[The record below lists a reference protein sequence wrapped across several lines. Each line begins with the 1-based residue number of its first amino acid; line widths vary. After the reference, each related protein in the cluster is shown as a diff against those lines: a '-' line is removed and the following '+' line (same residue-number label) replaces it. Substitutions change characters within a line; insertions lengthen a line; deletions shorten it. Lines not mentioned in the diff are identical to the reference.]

1 MGSNGPTLFEG
12 REQGL
17 TLVAEAEARELLALS
32 AGGLPSQLSPTNRVK
47 LGGLLLQML
56 AVGHILLPPG
66 GIGDTAPITQQ
77 IGVPVLATT
86 HATILRLEAAN
97 AALHV
102 VVGARKVLPVVA
114 LHQIGPQIGEYLQEL
129 GEALLLQLGKRAI
142 SQSCSHALP
151 PAIQAASHRHIAR
164 HFSR

>member
-32 AGGLPSQLSPTNRVK
+32 AGGLASQLSPTNRVK

-77 IGVPVLATT
+77 IRVPVLATT
-86 HATILRLEAAN
+86 DPAILRLEAAN

-102 VVGARKVLPVVA
+102 VVGAWKVLMVVA
-114 LHQIGPQIGEYLQEL
+114 LHQVRSQV
-129 GEALLLQLGKRAI
+129 GK
-142 SQSCSHALP
+142 HL
-151 PAIQAASHRHIAR
+151 
-164 HFSR
+164 